1 MFLQLKDVMSTTKM
15 STIKTTRLKSKL
27 GMNQVRIHN
36 DESEKGEVIRSLFM
50 GIKRNETKLMED

>member
-1 MFLQLKDVMSTTKM
+1 MSTTKM